1 MALKLREHTF
11 VLEGGKRL
19 SGSVRVGGSKNATL
33 GAMAA
38 ALLVADDC
46 FLENV
51 PSIDDVDQ
59 MALVLRSLGCD
70 VEPAGDHTLRLNA
83 SRVTSSVP
91 DPELVATLRGSFL
104 VMGALL
110 GRLGEAACPPPGGD
124 IIGQRPIDVHLAG
137 FRSLGAETEVS
148 REIFRARAAE
158 LRGSTFFADYPS
170 VLGTQNTMMAAVR
183 ARGTTTIVNAAA
195 EPEVQSLAAMLNDM
209 GADITGA
216 GTNTIT
222 INGVEGLHGARYRI
236 IPDRIEAGTFAI
248 AAAITGGE
256 AEIRDVEPDHM
267 QGFAAKLRQAG
278 VDVQTTGDLMRV
290 KAGGELR
297 ALTLQA
303 LPYPGFPTD
312 LQAPMAVLLTQAQGV
327 STVHERVFD
336 NRLGYISDL
345 RKMGAEIVTTGT
357 TAAIITGPT
366 PLSGAALTALD
377 VRAGAAF
384 ILAGLAA
391 SGRTTVSDIYHVD
404 RGYERIDE
412 KLRGLGADIERT

>member
-1 MALKLREHTF
+1 MTLKLREQTL
-11 VLEGGKRL
+11 VLEGGRRL
-19 SGSVRVGGSKNATL
+19 SGSVQVGGSKNATL

-38 ALLVADDC
+38 SLLVADDC

-51 PSIDDVDQ
+51 PNIGDVEQ
-59 MALVLRSLGCD
+59 MAQVLRSLGCL
-70 VEPAGDHTLRLNA
+70 VEWTGDRTLRLNA
-83 SRVTSSVP
+83 AEITSACP
-91 DPELVATLRGSFL
+91 DRELVSTLRGSFL

-148 REIFRARAAE
+148 REVFRAQATE
-158 LRGSTFFADYPS
+158 LRGATFFADYPS
-170 VLGTQNTMMAAVR
+170 VLGTQNTMMAAVC
-183 ARGTTTIVNAAA
+183 AEGTTTIVNAAA
-195 EPEVQSLAAMLNDM
+195 EPEVQSLAAMLNLM
-209 GADITGA
+209 GADIAGA
-216 GTNTIT
+216 GTNTIA
-222 INGVEGLHGARYRI
+222 INGAGALHGVRFRI

-248 AAAITGGE
+248 AAAMTGGE
-256 AEIRDVEPDHM
+256 AEIRGVEPSHM
-267 QGFAAKLRQAG
+267 QGVEAKLRQAG
-278 VDVQTTGDLMRV
+278 VDVQTSGDVMRV
-290 KAGGELR
+290 KAGGELQ

-312 LQAPMAVLLTQAQGV
+312 LQAPMAVLLTQARGV

-345 RKMGAEIVTTGT
+345 RKMGAEIVTTGA

-366 PLSGAALTALD
+366 PLSGSALTALD

-391 SGRTTVSDIYHVD
+391 NGRTTVSDIYHVD

-412 KLRGLGADIERT
+412 KLRSLGADIERI

>member
-1 MALKLREHTF
+1 MALKLRDQTF

-19 SGSVRVGGSKNATL
+19 SGSVQVGGSKNATL

-38 ALLVADDC
+38 TLLVAGDC

-51 PSIDDVDQ
+51 PAIDDVDQ

-70 VEPAGDHTLRLNA
+70 VEWAGDHTLRLNA
-83 SRVTSSVP
+83 AQITSSCP
-91 DPELVATLRGSFL
+91 DQEIVGTLRGSFL

-148 REIFRARAAE
+148 QVMFHARAAE
-158 LRGSTFFADYPS
+158 LRGATFFADYPS
-170 VLGTQNTMMAAVR
+170 VLGTQNTMMAAVC
-183 ARGTTTIVNAAA
+183 AKGTTTIVNAAA
-195 EPEVQSLAAMLNDM
+195 EPEVQSLAAMLNQM
-209 GADITGA
+209 GADIAGA
-216 GTNTIT
+216 GTNTIR
-222 INGVEGLHGARYRI
+222 INGVDGLNGVRFRI
-236 IPDRIEAGTFAI
+236 IPDRIEAGTFAV

-256 AEIRDVEPDHM
+256 AEIRGVEPNHM
-267 QGFAAKLRQAG
+267 QGVEAKLRQAG
-278 VDVQTTGDLMRV
+278 VGVQTSGDVMSV
-290 KAGGELR
+290 NAAGQLQ
-297 ALTLQA
+297 AITLQA

-312 LQAPMAVLLTQAQGV
+312 LQAPMAVLLTQAHGV

-345 RKMGAEIVTTGT
+345 RKMGAEMVTTGT

-366 PLSGAALTALD
+366 PLSGSALTALD

-391 SGRTTVSDIYHVD
+391 NGRTTVSDIYHVD
-404 RGYERIDE
+404 RGYEKIDE
-412 KLRGLGADIERT
+412 KLRSLGADIERT